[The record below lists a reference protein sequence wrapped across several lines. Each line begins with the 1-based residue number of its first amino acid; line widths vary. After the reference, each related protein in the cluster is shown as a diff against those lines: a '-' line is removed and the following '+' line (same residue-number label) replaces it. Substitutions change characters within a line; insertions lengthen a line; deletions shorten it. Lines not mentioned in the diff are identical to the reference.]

1 MEFNELNLAEMD
13 KDLTAEER
21 AEWQAIFVIS
31 DKSYYTE
38 VVA

>member
-21 AEWQAIFVIS
+21 AEWQAS
-31 DKSYYTE
+31 LAGST
-38 VVA
+38 AH

>member
-21 AEWQAIFVIS
+21 AEWQAICVLQ
-31 DKSYYTE
+31 KW
-38 VVA
+38 

>member
-21 AEWQAIFVIS
+21 RMAGDICVLQKW
-31 DKSYYTE
+31 
-38 VVA
+38 